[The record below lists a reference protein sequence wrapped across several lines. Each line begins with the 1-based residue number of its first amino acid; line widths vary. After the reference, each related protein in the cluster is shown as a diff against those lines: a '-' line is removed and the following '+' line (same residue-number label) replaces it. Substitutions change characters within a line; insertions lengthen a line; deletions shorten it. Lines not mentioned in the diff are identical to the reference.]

1 MSAEPPWEAFLR
13 LHFPGYLLP
22 DASLRD
28 LSEEAAHRFLEGL
41 GARPGEL
48 EILRAASFFAAYAE
62 DLDAFARIHLPA
74 LLRAL
79 PQRASAKPT
88 SWEGRA
94 PGSLDVAATL
104 RSRMEGRSTRFTVR
118 ALHPSPD
125 RPENVLVK
133 AVARR
138 LLALTGSLARAGVLA
153 RTGWGAAAS
162 AWAEAL
168 ESALQAPSLRAVA
181 DAPID
186 AHHER
191 CALAA
196 AHPAYL
202 AAAALHRAIR
212 EGIDDRSPQRIA
224 RAVAEGALLPR
235 DDAARFELAVLL
247 RLIEALAMRLEPLG
261 FTLHRTLILAGRR
274 EVADFARG
282 SHHLRVHY
290 NQACLDPGP
299 YDAGLRRYLGQ
310 TGRLRPDITVIVDA
324 PGEAPRAAV
333 IEAKLSAD
341 PSYLAEGFREAWI
354 YRTEFASHLRGWP
367 RAILVASSPLPG
379 DPRREDEVIAVG
391 WDRWVPDAVI
401 SGLVEGLEAAPE
413 VAFR

>member
-1 MSAEPPWEAFLR
+1 MSLPSWEDFLR

-22 DASLRD
+22 DSARHE
-28 LSEEAAHRFLEGL
+28 LSEEAALRLLEAL

-48 EILRAASFFAAYAE
+48 GILRAVSLFAAHTS
-62 DLDAFARIHLPA
+62 DLDAFARVHLPA
-74 LLRAL
+74 LARAL
-79 PQRASAKPT
+79 PQHTSSEPR
-88 SWEGRA
+88 SWEGRV
-94 PGSLDVAATL
+94 PGRLDVAATL

-118 ALHPSPD
+118 AQKRSPD
-125 RPENVLVK
+125 RPENGRVK
-133 AVARR
+133 SVARR
-138 LLALTGSLARAGVLA
+138 LVAVASSLDRAGVLA

-162 AWAEAL
+162 AWIHAL
-168 ESALQAPSLRAVA
+168 EDALTAPSLRAIA
-181 DAPID
+181 DAPIT

-196 AHPAYL
+196 AHPAY
-202 AAAALHRAIR
+202 ARAAALHRAIR
-212 EGIDDRSPQRIA
+212 EGLDDPSPQRIA

-247 RLIEALAMRLEPLG
+247 RLIEALAARLEPLG

-282 SHHLRVHY
+282 DHHLRVHY

-310 TGRLRPDITVIVDA
+310 TGRLRPDITVIVDT